1 MYGLS
6 QARSSPEEW
15 ANRGD
20 NLMENRL
27 EKLASMAY
35 LQVHTTYAISPPR
48 PVGEEKLHFFNFHCS
63 LT

>member
-1 MYGLS
+1 MFDGLVRAPRSLLKDGNDASMYGLS

-35 LQVHTTYAISPPR
+35 LQVP
-48 PVGEEKLHFFNFHCS
+48 
-63 LT
+63 